1 MTGATP
7 AVTTTNPLGCC
18 FVSYRRTRLPEIAA
32 LVRALHEL
40 GIPTWQDLHDLDE
53 QPLEATLR
61 TVLADPNVAS
71 GVLWVTPEVAHSSI
85 ITDIEVP
92 GLTGRAT
99 TDSAFALVPVAAG
112 GLDYG
117 NAAEAARSSTALV
130 DLATWNIG
138 KVDGDP
144 ATADDIAKVAQRV
157 LRRRVRAI
165 HAHLPVHEPFVV
177 DVYTRTPAAHR
188 LDAALTVDF
197 THLFD
202 GRTAKSGTWDTVTT
216 ALRTSLQRVAS
227 DAPGRPVHLRGL
239 VGLPTAIALGTVV
252 SSPSGVDA
260 AWVQYTPGRP
270 DFLCTLTAAPDPTPL
285 MVQLIDGTP
294 GAADLAVLVSV
305 SENTVPAFQAT
316 TGLGPFRGIV
326 HAAAPGAYPHQ
337 LDSAGQAVHVA
348 HEVVRTIRSARS
360 RYGTIGAIHLFIAG
374 PAGLAFLIGQF
385 LNTLG
390 VVTTYEHVSVSGTGA
405 YVRAAVLDPSR

>member
-7 AVTTTNPLGCC
+7 AVTATNPLGYC
-18 FVSYRRTRLPEIAA
+18 FVSYRRTRVRETAA

-40 GIPTWQDLHDLDE
+40 GIPTWQDLRDLDE

-61 TVLADPNVAS
+61 TVLADPNLAS
-71 GVLWVTPEVAHSSI
+71 GVLWLTPEVAYSTV
-85 ITDIEVP
+85 ITDVEIP

-99 TDSAFALVPVAAG
+99 TDSVFALVPVAAG

-117 NAAEAARSSTALV
+117 NAAEAARSNTALV

-144 ATADDIAKVAQRV
+144 ATADDISGVAKRV

-165 HAHLPVHEPFVV
+165 HAHLPADDPFVI
-177 DVYTRTPAAHR
+177 DVYTRLPSAHR
-188 LDAALTVDF
+188 PGAALTVDF

-202 GRTAKSGTWDTVTT
+202 GRTAKTGTWDTVTT
-216 ALRTSLQRVAS
+216 SLRTSLQRVAS

-239 VGLPTAIALGTVV
+239 VGLPTAVALGTVIP
-252 SSPSGVDA
+252 SPSGVDA
-260 AWVQYTPGRP
+260 AWVQHTPGRP
-270 DFLCTLTAAPDPTPL
+270 DSIYTLAAAPDPTPFT
-285 MVQLIDGTP
+285 VQLIDGTP

-326 HAAAPGAYPHQ
+326 QVAAPAAYPHQ
-337 LDSAGQAVHVA
+337 FDSAGQAVHLA
-348 HEVVRTIRSARS
+348 QEVVRAIRSART

-374 PAGLAFLIGQF
+374 PAGLAFLIGQL

-390 VVTTYEHVSVSGTGA
+390 AITTYEHEGVSATGA
-405 YVRAAVLDPSR
+405 YAQAAVLDPSH